1 MTGKFC
7 VLIVAAGLVL
17 PQAVWAKDKGKPDA
31 SPQLFRT
38 LVDCRKLTDPAARL
52 VCYDKGVSALEQA
65 AIRHDVVIADRE
77 MIREAQRAQFGYT
90 VPSLRIFGG
99 DDTDAVKELQSKVKS
114 VRELGLALIRFTV
127 EEGSVWEQT
136 ESKTLGFD
144 PKPGTKVT
152 IKAHAF
158 GRYTATFD
166 GQPAITVRRIQ

>member
-7 VLIVAAGLVL
+7 VLIVATSLAL
-17 PQAVWAKDKGKPDA
+17 PHAAWAKDKVRADA

-38 LVDCRKLTDPAARL
+38 LVDCRKLTEPTARL
-52 VCYDKGVSALEQA
+52 ACYDKGVSALEQA

-77 MIREAQRAQFGYT
+77 MIREVQRAQFGYSM
-90 VPSLRIFGG
+90 PSLRIFGG
-99 DDTDAVKELQSKVKS
+99 ADSDAVKELQSKVKS

-144 PKPGTKVT
+144 PKPGIKVT
-152 IKAHAF
+152 IKAHAL
-158 GRYTATFD
+158 GRYTATFE
-166 GQPAITVRRIQ
+166 GQPAITVRRIR

>member
-7 VLIVAAGLVL
+7 GLIVAVALTL
-17 PQAVWAKDKGKPDA
+17 PQAAWAKDKARPDA

-38 LVDCRKLTDPAARL
+38 LVDCRKLTEPTARL
-52 VCYDKGVSALEQA
+52 ACYDKGVSALEQA

-99 DDTDAVKELQSKVKS
+99 ADSDAVKELQSKVKS
-114 VRELGLALIRFTV
+114 VRELGLSLIRFSV

-136 ESKTLGFD
+136 ESKTLGID

-166 GQPAITVRRIQ
+166 GNPAITVRRIQ